1 MADGIDKA
9 LADAV
14 ASGDVHGVVA
24 AAATDKGVIY
34 QGAHGVRALGDAQP
48 MTLDT
53 VMRLFSMTKAITAT
67 AAMQQVER
75 GTLSLDGPIADV
87 LPQLARP
94 QVLEGFDAAGKPILR
109 PARTP
114 ITLRHLLT
122 HTAGFGYENWNGDIQ
137 KYMQVTGLPGLP
149 TGKLE
154 SLNAPLTFDPGTRW
168 QYSISIDWA
177 GRAVEAVS
185 GKDLEAYFRD
195 HIFTPLG
202 MRDTSFRLR
211 PDQQARRATPHARQ
225 PDGKLQT
232 MALVRSE
239 EPEFLGGGGGLFGT
253 VPDYLAFVRALL
265 ANGGGLVKPETFA
278 EMARNNMGDIF
289 VETLQSFVPAMSLDA
304 NLFPDIPQKWG
315 LSFSI
320 NTKPTPE
327 GRAAGSLAWAGLG
340 NLYFWIDPLKRIAG
354 VWGTQIL
361 PFCDTK
367 SVKAFKAF
375 EKAVYDSL

>member
-1 MADGIDKA
+1 MTDRIDKA

-14 ASGDVHGVVA
+14 GSADVHGIVA
-24 AAATDKGVIY
+24 AAASDQGVIY

-67 AAMQQVER
+67 AAMQLVER
-75 GTLSLDGPIADV
+75 GKLSLDTPISAV
-87 LPQLARP
+87 LPQLANP
-94 QVLEGFDAAGKPILR
+94 QVLEGFDAADKPILR
-109 PARTP
+109 PAKSP
-114 ITLRHLLT
+114 ITLRQLLT

-137 KYMQVTGLPGLP
+137 KYMKVTGLPGLP
-149 TGKLE
+149 TAKLE

-168 QYSISIDWA
+168 QYSIAIDWA
-177 GRAVEAVS
+177 GRAVEAAS
-185 GKDLEAYFRD
+185 GQDLEAYFHD
-195 HIFTPLG
+195 HIFAPLG

-265 ANGGGLVKPETFA
+265 ADGGGLVKPETFA

-289 VETLQSFVPAMSLDA
+289 VETLKSFVPAMSLDA

-320 NTKPTPE
+320 NTRPTPE
-327 GRAAGSLAWAGLG
+327 GRSAGSLAWAGLG
-340 NLYFWIDPLKRIAG
+340 NLYFWIDPVKRVAG

>member
-1 MADGIDKA
+1 MADRIDRA

-14 ASGDVHGVVA
+14 ASGDVHGIVA

-34 QGAHGVRALGDAQP
+34 QGAHGVRALGDRQP

-53 VMRLFSMTKAITAT
+53 VLRLFSMTKAITAV

-87 LPQLARP
+87 LPQLAKP
-94 QVLEGFDAAGKPILR
+94 QVLEGFDAGGKPILR
-109 PARTP
+109 PARSP
-114 ITLRHLLT
+114 ITLRQLLT
-122 HTAGFGYENWNGDIQ
+122 HTAGFGYENWNGDLQ

-177 GRAVEAVS
+177 GRAVEAVT
-185 GKDLEAYFRD
+185 GQDLEAYFRQ

-202 MRDTSFRLR
+202 MKDTSFRLR

-225 PDGKLQT
+225 PDGTLQT
-232 MALVRSE
+232 MTLVRSE

-265 ANGGGLVKPETFA
+265 AQGGGLVRPDTFA
-278 EMARNNMGDIF
+278 EMARNNMGDLF
-289 VETLQSFVPAMSLDA
+289 VETLKTFAPAMSLDA

-320 NTKPTPE
+320 NTRATQE

-340 NLYFWIDPLKRIAG
+340 NLYFWVDPTKRVAG

-361 PFCDTK
+361 PFCDTR

>member
-1 MADGIDKA
+1 
-9 LADAV
+9 
-14 ASGDVHGVVA
+14 
-24 AAATDKGVIY
+24 
-34 QGAHGVRALGDAQP
+34 

-53 VMRLFSMTKAITAT
+53 VMRLFSMTKAITAV
-67 AAMQQVER
+67 AAMQLVER
-75 GTLSLDGPIADV
+75 GALSLDGPIADV
-87 LPQLARP
+87 LPQLAKP
-94 QVLEGFDAAGKPILR
+94 QVLEGFDASDKPILR
-109 PARTP
+109 PAKGH
-114 ITLRHLLT
+114 ITLRQLLT

-137 KYMQVTGLPGLP
+137 KYMKITGLPGLP
-149 TGKLE
+149 TGRLE
-154 SLNAPLTFDPGTRW
+154 ALNAPLTFDPGTRW

-177 GRAVEAVS
+177 GRAIEAAS
-185 GKDLEAYFRD
+185 GKDLEAYFLD
-195 HIFTPLG
+195 HIFAPLG
-202 MRDTSFRLR
+202 MKDTSFRLR

-225 PDGKLQT
+225 PDGTLQT

-253 VPDYLAFVRALL
+253 VSDYLAFVRALL
-265 ANGGGLVKPETFA
+265 ANGGGLVTPETFA

-289 VETLQSFVPAMSLDA
+289 VETLKSFTPAMSLDA

-320 NTKPTPE
+320 NTRATPE

-340 NLYFWIDPLKRIAG
+340 NLYFWVDPTRRVTG

-361 PFCDTK
+361 PFCDAT

>member
-1 MADGIDKA
+1 MVDRIDRA
-9 LADAV
+9 LAEAV
-14 ASGDVHGVVA
+14 AGGDVHGVVA
-24 AAATDKGVIY
+24 AAATDTGVIY
-34 QGAHGVRALGDAQP
+34 QGAHGVRAVGDRQP
-48 MTLDT
+48 MTPDT
-53 VMRLFSMTKAITAT
+53 VLRLFSMTKAITAV

-75 GTLSLDGPIADV
+75 GKLSLDGPIADV
-87 LPQLARP
+87 LPQLAKP
-94 QVLEGFDAAGKPILR
+94 QVLEGFDAGGKPILR
-109 PARTP
+109 AARSP
-114 ITLRHLLT
+114 ITLRQLLT

-137 KYMQVTGLPGLP
+137 KYMQVTGLPGLT

-185 GKDLEAYFRD
+185 GQDLEAYFRQ

-202 MRDTSFRLR
+202 MQDTSFRLR

-225 PDGKLQT
+225 PDGTLQT
-232 MALVRSE
+232 MTLVRSE

-253 VPDYLAFVRALL
+253 IPDYLAFLRALL
-265 ANGGGLVKPETFA
+265 AQGGGLVKPETFA
-278 EMARNNMGDIF
+278 EMARNNMGDLF
-289 VETLQSFVPAMSLDA
+289 VETLRTFAPAMSLDA

-320 NTKPTPE
+320 NTRATPE

-340 NLYFWIDPLKRIAG
+340 NLYFWVDPTKRVAG

-361 PFCDTK
+361 PFCDTR

-375 EKAVYDSL
+375 ETAVYDSL

>member
-1 MADGIDKA
+1 MADRIDKA

-14 ASGDVHGVVA
+14 AGGDVHGVVA
-24 AAATDKGVIY
+24 AAATDKGVVY
-34 QGAHGVRALGDAQP
+34 QGAHGVRALGGTQP

-75 GTLSLDGPIADV
+75 GRLSLDGPIADV
-87 LPQLARP
+87 LPQLANP
-94 QVLEGFDAAGKPILR
+94 LVLEGFDANDKPILR
-109 PARTP
+109 PAKSP
-114 ITLRHLLT
+114 ITLRQLLT

-185 GKDLEAYFRD
+185 GQDLEAYFRR
-195 HIFTPLG
+195 HIFAPLG
-202 MRDTSFRLR
+202 MNDTSFRLR
-211 PDQQARRATPHARQ
+211 PDQQARRVTQHARQ
-225 PDGKLQT
+225 ADGTLRT
-232 MALVRSE
+232 MTLVRAE

-253 VPDYLAFVRALL
+253 IPDYLAFVRALL

-278 EMARNNMGDIF
+278 EMARNNMGDLF
-289 VETLQSFVPAMSLDA
+289 VETLKTFVPAMSVDA

-320 NTKPTPE
+320 NTRATPE

-340 NLYFWIDPLKRIAG
+340 NLYFWIDPTKRVAG

-361 PFCDTK
+361 PFCDAG
-367 SVKAFKAF
+367 SVRAFKAF
-375 EKAVYDSL
+375 ETAVYDSL

>member
-1 MADGIDKA
+1 MADRINKA

-14 ASGDVHGVVA
+14 GSGDVHGVVA
-24 AAATDKGVIY
+24 AAATDSGVIY
-34 QGAHGVRALGDAQP
+34 QGAHGVRALGEAQP

-53 VMRLFSMTKAITAT
+53 VMRLFSMTKAITAM
-67 AAMQQVER
+67 AAMQQVELGR
-75 GTLSLDGPIADV
+75 LKLDAPIADI
-87 LPQLARP
+87 LPQLANP
-94 QVLEGFDAAGKPILR
+94 EVLEGFGPGDTPILR
-109 PARTP
+109 PAKGR
-114 ITLRHLLT
+114 ITLRQLLT
-122 HTAGFGYENWNGDIQ
+122 HTAGFGYENWNGDLQ
-137 KYMQVTGLPGLP
+137 KFMRVTGLPGLP

-177 GRAVEAVS
+177 GRAVEAVT

-195 HIFTPLG
+195 HIFSPLG

-265 ANGGGLVKPETFA
+265 ANGGGLVRPDTFA
-278 EMARNNMGDIF
+278 GMARNNMGDID
-289 VETLQSFVPAMSLDA
+289 VETLKSFVPAMSLDA

-320 NTKPTPE
+320 NTRPTPE

-340 NLYFWIDPLKRIAG
+340 NLYFWIDPTKRVAG

-375 EKAVYDSL
+375 EKAVYESL

>member
-1 MADGIDKA
+1 MTDRIDKA

-14 ASGDVHGVVA
+14 GSGDVHGIVA
-24 AAATDKGVIY
+24 AAASDRGVIY
-34 QGAHGVRALGDAQP
+34 QGAHGVRTLGDAQP
-48 MTLDT
+48 MTMDT

-67 AAMQQVER
+67 AVMQLVER
-75 GTLSLDGPIADV
+75 GKLSLDAPIAEV
-87 LPQLARP
+87 LPQLANP
-94 QVLEGFDAAGKPILR
+94 QVLEGFDAADRPILR

-114 ITLRHLLT
+114 ITLRQLLT
-122 HTAGFGYENWNGDIQ
+122 HTAGFGYENWNGDLQ
-137 KYMQVTGLPGLP
+137 KYMKVTGLPGLP

-177 GRAVEAVS
+177 GRAVEVAS
-185 GKDLEAYFRD
+185 GQDLEAYFRD
-195 HIFTPLG
+195 HIFAPLD

-239 EPEFLGGGGGLFGT
+239 EPEFFGGGGGLFGT
-253 VPDYLAFVRALL
+253 IPDYLAFVRALL
-265 ANGGGLVKPETFA
+265 AQGGGLVKPETFA
-278 EMARNNMGDIF
+278 EMARNSMGDIF
-289 VETLQSFVPAMSLDA
+289 VETLKSFVPAMSLDA

-320 NTKPTPE
+320 NTRPTPE

-340 NLYFWIDPLKRIAG
+340 NLYFWIDPVKRVAG

-367 SVKAFKAF
+367 SVNAFKAF
-375 EKAVYDSL
+375 EKAVYDAL

>member
-1 MADGIDKA
+1 
-9 LADAV
+9 
-14 ASGDVHGVVA
+14 
-24 AAATDKGVIY
+24 
-34 QGAHGVRALGDAQP
+34 VRALGDKQP

-53 VMRLFSMTKAITAT
+53 VMRLFSMTKAITAV

-94 QVLEGFDAAGKPILR
+94 QVLAGFDATDKPILR
-109 PARTP
+109 PAKGP
-114 ITLRHLLT
+114 ITLRQLLT

-137 KYMQVTGLPGLP
+137 KYMKVTGLPGLP

-154 SLNAPLTFDPGTRW
+154 ALNAPLTFDPGTRW

-177 GRAVEAVS
+177 GRAVEAVT

-202 MRDTSFRLR
+202 MKDTSFRLR

-225 PDGKLQT
+225 PDGTLQT

-253 VPDYLAFVRALL
+253 IPDYLAFVRALL
-265 ANGGGLVKPETFA
+265 ADGGGLVKPESWA

-289 VETLQSFVPAMSLDA
+289 VETLPSAVPAMSLDA

-320 NTKPTPE
+320 NTQPTQE

-340 NLYFWIDPLKRIAG
+340 NLYFWIDPTKRVAG

-367 SVKAFKAF
+367 SVKAFQAF

>member
-1 MADGIDKA
+1 MADRIDKA

-14 ASGDVHGVVA
+14 GSGDVHGIVA

-53 VMRLFSMTKAITAT
+53 VMRLFSMTKAITAV

-75 GTLSLDGPIADV
+75 GALTLDGPIADI
-87 LPQLARP
+87 LPQLAKP
-94 QVLEGFDAAGKPILR
+94 QVLEGFGPDDKPILR
-109 PARTP
+109 PARGP
-114 ITLRHLLT
+114 ITLRQLLT

-137 KYMQVTGLPGLP
+137 KFMRVTGLPGLP

-154 SLNAPLTFDPGTRW
+154 ALNAPLTFDPGTRW

-177 GRAVEAVS
+177 GRAVEAAT
-185 GKDLEAYFRD
+185 GKDLEACFRD
-195 HIFTPLG
+195 NIFGPLG

-225 PDGKLQT
+225 PDGTLQIMT
-232 MALVRSE
+232 LVRSE

-253 VPDYLAFVRALL
+253 VPDFLAFVRALL

-278 EMARNNMGDIF
+278 EMARNNMGHID
-289 VETLQSFVPAMSLDA
+289 VETLKTFMPAMSLDA
-304 NLFPDIPQKWG
+304 NLFPDIRQKWG

-320 NTKPTPE
+320 NTAPTAE

-340 NLYFWIDPLKRIAG
+340 NLYFWIDPVKRVTG

-361 PFCDTK
+361 PFCDPK
-367 SVKAFKAF
+367 AMKAFKAF
-375 EKAVYDSL
+375 ERAVYETL

>member
-1 MADGIDKA
+1 MAERIDRA

-14 ASGDVHGVVA
+14 ASGDVHGIVA

-34 QGAHGVRALGDAQP
+34 QGAHGVRALGDRQP

-53 VMRLFSMTKAITAT
+53 VLRLFSMTKAITAV

-87 LPQLARP
+87 LPQLAKP
-94 QVLEGFDAAGKPILR
+94 QVLEGFDAGGKPILR
-109 PARTP
+109 PARSP
-114 ITLRHLLT
+114 ITLRQLLT
-122 HTAGFGYENWNGDIQ
+122 HTAGFGYENWNGDLQ

-177 GRAVEAVS
+177 GRAVEAVT
-185 GKDLEAYFRD
+185 GQDLEAYFRQ

-202 MRDTSFRLR
+202 MKDTSFRLR

-225 PDGKLQT
+225 PDGTLQT
-232 MALVRSE
+232 MTLVRSE

-265 ANGGGLVKPETFA
+265 AQGGGLVRPETFA
-278 EMARNNMGDIF
+278 EMARNNMGDLF
-289 VETLQSFVPAMSLDA
+289 VETLKTFVPAMSLDA

-320 NTKPTPE
+320 NTRATPE

-340 NLYFWIDPLKRIAG
+340 NLYFWVDPTKRVAG

-361 PFCDTK
+361 PFCDTR

>member
-1 MADGIDKA
+1 MADKIDQT

-14 ASGDVHGVVA
+14 SSGEVHGIVA

-34 QGAHGVRALGDAQP
+34 QGAHGVRALGQPQP

-53 VMRLFSMTKAITAT
+53 VMRFFSMTKAITAV
-67 AAMQQVER
+67 AAMQLVEQ
-75 GTLSLDGPIADV
+75 GKLSLDTPIADV
-87 LPQLARP
+87 LPQLADK
-94 QVLEGFDAAGKPILR
+94 QVLDGFDAGGKPILR
-109 PARTP
+109 PAKTP
-114 ITLRHLLT
+114 ITLRQLLT

-154 SLNAPLTFDPGTRW
+154 SLDAPLTFDPGTRW

-202 MRDTSFRLR
+202 IKDTSFRLR
-211 PDQQARRATPHARQ
+211 PDQEARRATPHARQ

-239 EPEFLGGGGGLFGT
+239 NPEFLGGGGGLFGT
-253 VPDYLAFVRALL
+253 VPDYLTFVRALL

-278 EMARNNMGDIF
+278 EMARNNMGDIH
-289 VETLQSFVPAMSLDA
+289 VETLKSFVPAMSLDA

-320 NTKPTPE
+320 NTAATPE

-340 NLYFWIDPLKRIAG
+340 NLYFWIDPVKRVTG

-367 SVKAFKAF
+367 SVKAFQAF
-375 EKAVYDSL
+375 ERAVYDSL